1 MPDGVRHRK
10 IDGAVYIRAED
21 LIEEM
26 DLLVEDQN
34 NTPKERT
41 TILFL
46 RNYVAGI
53 QSAGLAGTD
62 PVA

>member
-1 MPDGVRHRK
+1 MVDGVRHRK

-26 DLLVEDQN
+26 DLIAEDEN

-41 TILFL
+41 TVLLI
-46 RNYVAGI
+46 RNYIAGI
-53 QSAGLAGTD
+53 SAASKAGSD

>member
-26 DLLVEDQN
+26 DLLSEDEDLVPIQR
-34 NTPKERT
+34 NTVMF
-41 TILFL
+41 I

-53 QSAGLAGTD
+53 QSAGLAGSD

>member
-1 MPDGVRHRK
+1 MVDGVRHRK
-10 IDGAVYIRAED
+10 FDGAVYIRAED

-26 DLLVEDQN
+26 DLLSEDQDL
-34 NTPKERT
+34 TVTQRT
-41 TILFL
+41 TVMFI